1 MRSAIGSLILTFILG
16 SIAFSAEVTAKAK
29 PADKV
34 SSEWCVTKKW
44 ITKAG
49 SLQEMRQSF
58 DNESRENLVQMFW
71 GEALDN
77 KPRPILVGLAQY
89 LAYTEQKSAV
99 SGYYQTIAVAAGSQ
113 IPLGDELEKWPK
125 VSKLSKVKSKL
136 NELCQLY
143 LRAGGDDFK

>member
-1 MRSAIGSLILTFILG
+1 MRSAIGSLILTFVLV
-16 SIAFSAEVTAKAK
+16 STAFSAEVTTKVK
-29 PADKV
+29 TADKV
-34 SSEWCVTKKW
+34 SSEWCVTKRWSAKSD
-44 ITKAG
+44 
-49 SLQEMRQSF
+49 SLREMRLAF

-77 KPRPILVGLAQY
+77 KPRPILIGLAQY

-99 SGYYQTIAVAAGSQ
+99 TGYYQTIAAAAGSQ

-143 LRAGGDDFK
+143 VRAGGDDFK